1 MSIAVTFWGARGT
14 IATPGPQTVRYG
26 GNTACVEVTDGS
38 GNLVILD
45 AGTGIRA
52 LGKALL
58 GRNGAKG
65 VRADIILSHAHWD
78 HIQGLPYF
86 APLFMKG
93 NVLKVWGPQQGDVE
107 METILRQ
114 MMHPAVFPV
123 PLDALAATL
132 EVEHVS
138 AEVPIVTPGF
148 TVHAM
153 RVRHPAMTMG
163 YRLERAGGPSLVYVT
178 DDELGRGGEYDVGA
192 GWRKRFVDFVG
203 ATDLLVHDATY
214 TPEEYPTH
222 TGWGHSTWQEAVDLA
237 VEAGAR
243 RLALFHHE
251 PEHTDAA
258 MDDIVARARE
268 YAGQRGGT
276 LEVFAATEGMTLNL

>member
-1 MSIAVTFWGARGT
+1 MSVSVTFWGARGT

-26 GNTACVEVTDGS
+26 GNTACVEITDGS

-65 VRADIILSHAHWD
+65 VRADILLSHAHWD

-93 NVLKVWGPQQGDVE
+93 NLLKVWGPQQGDVE
-107 METILRQ
+107 MEAILRR

-138 AEVPIVTPGF
+138 ADVPIVTPGF
-148 TVHAM
+148 TVRSM
-153 RVRHPAMTMG
+153 RVRHPAVTMG
-163 YRLERAGGPSLVYVT
+163 YRLERTGGTSVVYVT
-178 DDELGRGGEYDVGA
+178 DDELGPGGDYDVGA
-192 GWRKRFVDFVG
+192 GWHRRFVDFVG
-203 ATDLLVHDATY
+203 ATDLLIHDATY
-214 TPEEYPTH
+214 TPEEYPSH

-237 VEAGAR
+237 VEAGAK

-251 PEHTDAA
+251 PEHADAT

-268 YAGQRGGT
+268 HAGRRGNA
-276 LEVFAATEGMTLNL
+276 LEVFAAAEGMTLNL